1 FLFFSLPLP
10 QRLEGPV
17 QAVLQDA
24 TTGLAAAALPRLGAP
39 VTRTGFVLHL
49 PAGDLGVI
57 EACSG
62 LKSVTALVALAA
74 FVAHVR
80 GFGLLRGAAL
90 LALAVPVIVGCNGLR
105 VVATG
110 LLQEHVGRHAI
121 EGLAHDALG
130 YATVL
135 VGLAMILGLAQ
146 LLRPRRPAS

>member
-1 FLFFSLPLP
+1 MTAMIPTRLPL
-10 QRLEGPV
+10 GPL
-17 QAVLQDA
+17 AVLG
-24 TTGLAAAALPRLGAP
+24 TGAAVCAAVVVYWLGTPDLVDRALVIAAAGWLLCRAAP
-39 VTRTGFVLHL
+39 GLRRSAGTP

-80 GFGLLRGAAL
+80 GLGLRRGAAL
-90 LALAVPVIVGCNGLR
+90 LALAVPAIVGCNGLR

-110 LLQEHVGRHAI
+110 LLQEHVGRRAT

-130 YATVL
+130 YA
-135 VGLAMILGLAQ
+135 
-146 LLRPRRPAS
+146 